1 MKLEQKG
8 FIFSDLYT
16 VLFATPGLVR
26 AFSFKIPPPGGIS
39 YKVKNRLSALPSLV
53 GMRLKAGY
61 GVSR

>member
-8 FIFSDLYT
+8 FIFSDLNT

-39 YKVKNRLSALPSLV
+39 YKAKKDSFESLFN
-53 GMRLKAGY
+53 
-61 GVSR
+61 